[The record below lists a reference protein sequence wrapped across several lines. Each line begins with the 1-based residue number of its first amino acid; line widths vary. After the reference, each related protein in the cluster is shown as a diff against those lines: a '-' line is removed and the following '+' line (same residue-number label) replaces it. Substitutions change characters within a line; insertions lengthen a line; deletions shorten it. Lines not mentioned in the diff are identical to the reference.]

1 MNLRG
6 EKSWLIDPGNPA
18 DRHPFGTSFVDPP
31 AHYMMEKPRGTG
43 SYLSGHEVILAP
55 YLNFDELF

>member
-1 MNLRG
+1 M
-6 EKSWLIDPGNPA
+6 SWLIHPGNPA

-31 AHYMMEKPRGTG
+31 AHYMMEKPKGTG